1 MSGELTMNKQPE
13 SLLDPV
19 EDAIAAIARG
29 EIIIVVDDE
38 NRENEG
44 DFVMAAGKA
53 TPEKVN
59 FLVKHGRG
67 LVCVPLEAERLDHL
81 RLRPMVTNN
90 TARLQTAFTE
100 SVDFVHGTTTGISAL
115 DRSLTICALADTE
128 TRPGDLARPG
138 HIFPLQAR
146 EGGVLAR
153 AGHTEAAVDL
163 ARMAELVPAG
173 VLCEVMDDDGSMAR
187 LPKLLQTARE
197 FGLKIIS
204 IADLI
209 AYRRRTE
216 KLVEKIEEIDLPT
229 RNGQFRLH
237 LYQSTVDQE
246 CHVALVRGDVRGKQS
261 VLVRVHSQC
270 LTGDVFGSDRCDC
283 GSQLVNALRM
293 IETQGEGVFL
303 YMRQE
308 GRGIGLLNKIRAY
321 HLQEQG
327 RDTVEANADL
337 GFAPDL
343 RDYGIGAQI
352 LLDLGLSTVRLLTN
366 NPRKVI
372 GLGGYGLQITERV
385 PIEIVPSD
393 RNRRYLMTKRD
404 KLGHWL
410 GALERV

>member
-1 MSGELTMNKQPE
+1 MSGDFTILRDPE
-13 SLLDPV
+13 SLLDSV
-19 EDAIAAIARG
+19 EDAIASVGRG

-44 DFVMAAGKA
+44 DFVMAAEKA
-53 TPEKVN
+53 TTEKVN
-59 FLVKHGRG
+59 FLVKYGRG
-67 LVCVPLEAERLDHL
+67 LVCVPLEGGRLDQL
-81 RLRPMVTNN
+81 RLHPMVSNN

-100 SVDFVHGTTTGISAL
+100 SVDFIHGTSTGISAG
-115 DRSLTICALADTE
+115 DRSLTIRALAGAA

-138 HIFPLQAR
+138 HVFPLHAR

-153 AGHTEAAVDL
+153 TGHTEAAVDL
-163 ARMAELVPAG
+163 ARLAGLTPAG
-173 VLCEVMDDDGSMAR
+173 VLCEVMDEDGSMAR
-187 LPKLLQTARE
+187 LPRLRQIARQ

-209 AYRRRTE
+209 AHRRRTE
-216 KLVEKIEEIDLPT
+216 KLVEKIEEIDLPS
-229 RNGQFRLH
+229 RNGHFRLH
-237 LYQSTVDQE
+237 LYQSTVDRE
-246 CHVALVRGDVRGKQS
+246 CHVALVRGDIRGKDN

-283 GSQLVNALRM
+283 GAQLVNSLRM
-293 IETQGEGVFL
+293 IETAEEGVFL

-321 HLQEQG
+321 NLQENG
-327 RDTVEANADL
+327 RDTVEANVEL

-352 LLDLGLSTVRLLTN
+352 LLDLGLTTVRLLTN
-366 NPRKVI
+366 NPKKVI
-372 GLGGYGLQITERV
+372 GLRGYGLQIVERV

-393 RNRRYLMTKRD
+393 RNRHYLMTKRD

-410 GALERV
+410 EALERV

>member
-1 MSGELTMNKQPE
+1 MSGELIVHKQPE

-100 SVDFVHGTTTGISAL
+100 SVDFVHGTTTGISAW

-128 TRPGDLARPG
+128 TRPSDLARPG

-163 ARMAELVPAG
+163 ARLAGLVPAG
-173 VLCEVMDDDGSMAR
+173 VLCEVMDEDGSMAR

-197 FGLKIIS
+197 VGLKIIS

-246 CHVALVRGDVRGKQS
+246 CHVALVRGDVRGRQD

-283 GSQLVNALRM
+283 GSQLVNSLRM
-293 IETQGEGVFL
+293 IETAGEGVFL

-327 RDTVEANADL
+327 RDTVEANAEL